1 MNPQAKRR
9 ETSSV
14 VWSLMWAFAI
24 IATAVLFKGSPSSY
38 WIEAALVVGALAFVI
53 LRSQRPAENR

>member
-1 MNPQAKRR
+1 MNSLTKRR

-24 IATAVLFKGSPSSY
+24 IATALLFKGSSVLY
-38 WIEAALVVGALAFVI
+38 WIESALVVGALAFVI
-53 LRSQRPAENR
+53 LKTQQPVSHR